1 MQLERFDITS
11 RGDIV
16 RLVDDFYA
24 EIRQDTILGPIFDDV
39 ARVDWAAHLPR
50 MYDFWDAVLFGTPGF
65 KGNPLA
71 VHRAL
76 ARQAPLN
83 STEFDRW
90 IALFH
95 LTVDALFAGPV
106 ADEVKRRAL
115 RVAAVMQHAIAA
127 DLAGEHPATG
137 QQPPGGPP
145 RDAVPS

>member
-1 MQLERFDITS
+1 MQHERFDITS

-24 EIRQDTILGPIFDDV
+24 EIRQDAILGPIFDDV

-76 ARQAPLN
+76 ARRAPL
-83 STEFDRW
+83 TTAEFDRW

-95 LTVDALFAGPV
+95 TTVDALFAGPV
-106 ADEVKRRAL
+106 ADEAKGRAL

-127 DLAGEHPATG
+127 DRGDEHPAAGRQDDT
-137 QQPPGGPP
+137 PGTLY
-145 RDAVPS
+145 SS